1 MTFMMSSMPPLR
13 TAFAGVANVLVT
25 DGSSAVLVDGFF
37 SRPSLLKMA
46 TRVAPDRARIEAA
59 LRRLGVTALDAV
71 LVAHSHVDHVL
82 DAPVVAELTG
92 ATLAGSPSTRKVQEG
107 YGLAEEP
114 FAELVPGRPVEF
126 GAFTVTPVDAAHS
139 AGDRVPGEITEPVRL
154 PARAKAFKTGRCY
167 SFHIAHPAGNVLVH
181 ASANFVP
188 GALAGYR
195 ADIVYLGAGAAGKQT
210 EEWRERYW
218 RETVGALGARV
229 VRPIHWDAFWRPLSK
244 PLKLLPQLFDDFG
257 ATMAT
262 FERLAEADGVD
273 LALPELWQ
281 RE

>member
-1 MTFMMSSMPPLR
+1 MTFMLFSMPELR
-13 TAFAGVANVLVT
+13 TAFAGVSNVLVT
-25 DGSSAVLVDGFF
+25 DGTSAVLVDGFF

-46 TRVAPDRARIEAA
+46 TRVTPDRGRIDDA
-59 LRRLGVTALDAV
+59 LRRLAVTKLDAV

-92 ATLAGSPSTRKVQEG
+92 ATLAGSPSTRRVQEG
-107 YGLAEEP
+107 YGLAAEP
-114 FAELVPGRPVEF
+114 FQELVPGKPVEF

-154 PARAKAFKTGRCY
+154 PAKAKAFKTGRCY
-167 SFHIAHPAGNVLVH
+167 SFHIAHAAGNVLVH

-188 GALAGYR
+188 GALAGYS
-195 ADIVYLGAGAAGKQT
+195 ADVVYLGAGAAGKQT

-218 RETVGALGARV
+218 RETVGTLTPRV

-244 PLKLLPQLFDDFG
+244 PLKLLPKMFDDLG
-257 ATMAT
+257 TTMAT
-262 FERLAEADGVD
+262 FERLAEADGID
-273 LALPELWQ
+273 LALPELWKA
-281 RE
+281 E

>member
-1 MTFMMSSMPPLR
+1 MPELR
-13 TAFAGVANVLVT
+13 TAFAGVSNVLVT
-25 DGSSAVLVDGFF
+25 DGTSAVLVDGFF

-46 TRVAPDRARIEAA
+46 TRVAPDRARIDEA
-59 LRRLGVTALDAV
+59 LRRLDVTKLDAV

-107 YGLAEEP
+107 YGLAAEP
-114 FAELVPGRPVEF
+114 FDELVPGKPVKF
-126 GAFTVTPVDAAHS
+126 GAFTVTPVDTEHS
-139 AGDRVPGEITEPVRL
+139 EGDRVPGEITEPVRL
-154 PARAKAFKTGRCY
+154 PAKAKAFRTGRCY
-167 SFHIAHPAGNVLVH
+167 SFHIAHAAGSVVVH

-188 GALAGYR
+188 GALDGYS
-195 ADIVYLGAGAAGKQT
+195 ADVVYLGAGAAGKQT

-218 RETVGALGARV
+218 RETVGALEPHK

-244 PLKLLPQLFDDFG
+244 PLKLLPKVFDDLG
-257 ATMAT
+257 TTMAT

-273 LALPELWQ
+273 LALPELWKA
-281 RE
+281 E

>member
-1 MTFMMSSMPPLR
+1 MTFMLSSMPELR
-13 TAFAGVANVLVT
+13 TAFAGVSNVLVT
-25 DGSSAVLVDGFF
+25 DGTSAVLVDGFF
-37 SRPSLLKMA
+37 SRPSLPKMA
-46 TRVAPDRARIEAA
+46 TRVAPDRGRIDDA
-59 LRRLGVTALDAV
+59 LRRLGVTKLGAV

-107 YGLAEEP
+107 YGLGAEP
-114 FAELVPGRPVEF
+114 FVELVPGKPLEF
-126 GAFTVTPVDAAHS
+126 GAFTVTPVEAVHS
-139 AGDRVPGEITEPVRL
+139 PGDRVPGEITEPVRA
-154 PARAKAFKTGRCY
+154 PAKAKAFKTGRCY
-167 SFHIAHPAGNVLVH
+167 SFHIAHTAGNVQVH

-195 ADIVYLGAGAAGKQT
+195 ADVVYLGVGEAGKQT

-218 RETVGALGARV
+218 HETVGALEPRA

-244 PLKLLPQLFDDFG
+244 PLKLLPKLFDDLG

-273 LALPELWQ
+273 LALPELWKA
-281 RE
+281 E

>member
-1 MTFMMSSMPPLR
+1 MPELR
-13 TAFAGVANVLVT
+13 TAFAGVSNVLVT

-37 SRPSLLKMA
+37 SRPSLLKLA
-46 TRVAPDRARIEAA
+46 TRVAPDRGRIEEA
-59 LRRLGVTALDAV
+59 LRRLGITELDAV
-71 LVAHSHVDHVL
+71 LVAHSHVDHAL

-107 YGLAEEP
+107 YGLAAGP
-114 FAELVPGRPVEF
+114 FEELVPGRPVEF
-126 GAFTVTPVDAAHS
+126 GAFTVTPIEAEHS

-167 SFHIAHPAGNVLVH
+167 SFHIAHAAGSVVVH

-188 GALAGYR
+188 GALTGYS
-195 ADIVYLGAGAAGKQT
+195 ANVVYLGIGAAGKQT

-218 RETVGALGARV
+218 RETAGALGPRV

-244 PLKLLPQLFDDFG
+244 PLKLLPKPFDDLG

-262 FERLAEADGVD
+262 FERLARADGVD
-273 LALPELWQ
+273 LALPALWQ
-281 RE
+281 AE